1 MDYESVKY
9 VEGFVENIIFRNED
23 NGYTVFEIKYKG
35 EDVTCVGTLSSV
47 DTGEFIAADGD
58 FVKHPSYYTMQFK
71 ITSYEFKTPTDAE
84 SVKRYLS
91 SGAIKGIGAKMA
103 ERIVKEFGE
112 QTFEVLDK
120 EPERLAGIKGIS
132 YNKAM
137 DIAQQYAG
145 KRDTRKAV
153 MYLQDYGIQM
163 NLANKIFKK
172 YGNSI
177 YTIITDN
184 PYRLADDIEG
194 IGFKKADAIATKV
207 GIKGNSDFRIKSGML
222 YCLNQATLQGH
233 TYLPYDMLK
242 TQAEQL
248 LDVKIED
255 YEHFIS
261 DLAIDKKI
269 VIKKNVAEDNSDTT
283 DEDEHNQWN
292 VYSAMYYRMEQNVAK
307 NLLELNIQ
315 CDENVENVYERI
327 ADIEKTENIELDDI
341 QKQAVVDAALNGLV
355 IITGGP
361 GTGKTTTI
369 NAIIKYFEMERL
381 DIRLAAPTGRA
392 AKRMTETCGVEAQTL
407 HRLLEIAGG
416 GLAELDGEKRS
427 ASAGL
432 GMHFNRDQENP
443 LEADV
448 IIVDEMSMV
457 DINIMNALLKAVP
470 VGTRLILVGDV
481 DQLPSVGPGNVLKDI
496 IYSECFNVVKLE
508 KIFRQAAESEI
519 ITNAHRINKG
529 EQVTLNKYS
538 KDFLFIHRHGAE
550 AIIAALKTVVKEK
563 LPKYVDADVSEIQVL
578 TPSRKSA
585 VGVERLNTV
594 LQEYLN
600 PASAAKMEKK
610 HGDTLFR
617 EGDKV
622 MQIKNDYQLD
632 WMKRNN
638 NGIVIEQGSGVFN
651 GDTGIV
657 KEIVPFNKSM
667 TVRFEDGRYVE
678 YSFDNLDELELAY
691 AITVHKAQ
699 GSEYP
704 AVIIP
709 MYTGPRM
716 LMNRNILYTAITRA
730 RKCVCMIGEEDI
742 FMQPAANESDASR
755 YTSLDMRIRELAQG
769 MEF

>member
-23 NGYTVFEIKYKG
+23 NGYTVFEIEYKG
-35 EDVTCVGTLSSV
+35 EDVTCVGVLSCV
-47 DTGEFIAADGD
+47 DTGEFITAEGE
-58 FVKHPSYYTMQFK
+58 FVKHPSYYTMQFN
-71 ITSYEFKTPTDAE
+71 ITSYEFKAPTDSE
-84 SVKRYLS
+84 SIRRYLS

-112 QTFEVLDK
+112 QTFAILDK
-120 EPERLAGIKGIS
+120 EPERLADIKGIS

-153 MYLQDYGIQM
+153 MFLQDYGIQM

-172 YGNSI
+172 YGNSV
-177 YTIITDN
+177 YTIIKDN
-184 PYRLADDIEG
+184 PYKLADDIDG
-194 IGFKKADAIATKV
+194 IGFKKADAIAVKV
-207 GIKGNSDFRIKSGML
+207 GIKGDSDFRIKSGML
-222 YCLNQATLQGH
+222 YCLNQAALQGH

-242 TQAEQL
+242 NQTEIL
-248 LDVKIED
+248 LDVRIAD

-269 VIKKNVAEDNSDTT
+269 VVKKNITDQKNSEINDTS
-283 DEDEHNQWN
+283 EWN
-292 VYSAMYYRMEQNVAK
+292 VYSSMYYRMEQNVAR
-307 NLLELNIQ
+307 NLCELNIQ
-315 CDENVENVYERI
+315 CDENIENVYERI
-327 ADIEKTENIELDDI
+327 YNIEKSERIKLDDI
-341 QKQAVVDAALNGLV
+341 QKQAVVNAAFNGLM

-369 NAIIKYFEMERL
+369 NAIIKYFEMEGL

-407 HRLLEIAGG
+407 HRLLEIVGG
-416 GLAELDGEKRS
+416 GLSDMDNEKRNLVS
-427 ASAGL
+427 GA
-432 GMHFNRDQENP
+432 GMHFNRNQENP

-457 DINIMNALLKAVP
+457 DINIINALLKAVP
-470 VGTRLILVGDV
+470 IGTRLILVGDV

-496 IYSECFNVVKLE
+496 IASECFNVVKLE

-519 ITNAHRINKG
+519 ITNAHKINKG
-529 EQVTLNKYS
+529 EKVTLNKYS
-538 KDFLFIHRHGAE
+538 KDFLFIHRQGAD
-550 AIIAALKTVVKEK
+550 AIIAALKTVVKDK
-563 LPKYVDADVSEIQVL
+563 LPKYVDAHINEIQVL

-585 VGVERLNTV
+585 VGVERLNM
-594 LQEYLN
+594 LMQEFLN
-600 PASAAKMEKK
+600 PSDESKMEKK

-622 MQIKNDYQLD
+622 MQIKNDYQLE
-632 WMKRNN
+632 WVKKNSY
-638 NGIVIEQGSGVFN
+638 GITVEQGSGVFN

-678 YSFDNLDELELAY
+678 YSFDNLDQLELAY

-709 MYTGPRM
+709 MYAGPRM

-730 RKCVCMIGEEDI
+730 RKCVCMIGEEEV
-742 FMQPAANESDASR
+742 FMQMARNMSETKR
-755 YTSLDMRIRELAQG
+755 YTSLDKRIREIAQNNEAS
-769 MEF
+769 M